1 MRPQARLV
9 LFQEEGDPIVMP
21 DEFAQLKEFKERIEW
36 REAVTPAELPAEMA
50 RFSINLAPLELGNPF
65 CEAKSEL
72 KYFDAALV
80 EVPTIAT
87 PTEPFRQAIRDGET
101 GLLASQEFEWVDAMM
116 RLLDDAALRARMGR
130 AAYHDVLWRYGPQRR
145 RVQLVS
151 SMIDQTWYRGSRG
164 VRSFGTA
171 FAQRAS
177 PSFSLPQIS
186 QYRSV
191 FTRDRDPKEL
201 KVTVII
207 PVYNYANYLT
217 EALELPCA
225 PRPWPT

>member
-1 MRPQARLV
+1 M
-9 LFQEEGDPIVMP
+9 
-21 DEFAQLKEFKERIEW
+21 
-36 REAVTPAELPAEMA
+36 
-50 RFSINLAPLELGNPF
+50 
-65 CEAKSEL
+65 
-72 KYFDAALV
+72 

-101 GLLASQEFEWVDAMM
+101 GLLASQEPEWVDAMM

-130 AAYHDVLWRYGPQRR
+130 AAYHDVLWRYGPER

-177 PSFSLPQIS
+177 PSFSLPQIPHIAACS
-186 QYRSV
+186 HE
-191 FTRDRDPKEL
+191 T
-201 KVTVII
+201 I
-207 PVYNYANYLT
+207 
-217 EALELPCA
+217 
-225 PRPWPT
+225 